1 MSKHTI
7 KKRTGKCK
15 KIPQI
20 VEILLLLLLFWLLLL
35 LLVFSDKL
43 KILVTTF
50 YLYCIFFNHRLI
62 MKCFISSYWKKIIC
76 DFKQSC
82 SLSGGATISD
92 LDYLSGFCARCRS
105 LPPPYC
111 QQLFTRFKLGSRTQ
125 LVSFPPFV
133 FSDFWVFKRPTV
145 FKSCVNAFVAAA
157 FHREELSCLLR
168 LQLKRSAEEM
178 SSWGLEIL
186 KTTGPVFVMIDQCF
200 DNGAKGGFDNFPG
213 LLLKPQHDYAG
224 FLGSPW
230 SLFFTNTEGCRLGQS
245 EV

>member
-1 MSKHTI
+1 
-7 KKRTGKCK
+7 
-15 KIPQI
+15 
-20 VEILLLLLLFWLLLL
+20 
-35 LLVFSDKL
+35 
-43 KILVTTF
+43 
-50 YLYCIFFNHRLI
+50 

>member
-1 MSKHTI
+1 
-7 KKRTGKCK
+7 
-15 KIPQI
+15 
-20 VEILLLLLLFWLLLL
+20 
-35 LLVFSDKL
+35 
-43 KILVTTF
+43 
-50 YLYCIFFNHRLI
+50 
-62 MKCFISSYWKKIIC
+62 MKCFISSYLKKEIIC

-92 LDYLSGFCARCRS
+92 LDYLSGFCACCRS
-105 LPPPYC
+105 LPPPNC
-111 QQLFTRFKLGSRTQ
+111 QQLLRASNLVVALSWSPSHLSFSRI
-125 LVSFPPFV
+125 
-133 FSDFWVFKRPTV
+133 FWVFKRPTV
-145 FKSCVNAFVAAA
+145 FKSYVNAFVAAA
-157 FHREELSCLLR
+157 FHREELSCFLR

-213 LLLKPQHDYAG
+213 LLLNLQPDYAG